1 MSRFSSSMSLSFKI
15 FFFLF
20 NFSFLAYATVPSSKT
35 FKYINQ
41 GEFGEYSVEY
51 LADYRVLPLSTFPFQ
66 LCFYN
71 TTPNAYTLGLR
82 MGHRRSE
89 SIMRWVWD
97 ANRGKPVHENATLSF
112 KRDGNLILTDFDGTI
127 AWQTGTA
134 NKGVIGLNL
143 LPDGNLV
150 LYDQRG
156 KFIWQ
161 SFDHPTDTL
170 LVGQNLRSSGP
181 NRLVSRI
188 SNMDGSLGPY
198 SFVMEQRYWAL
209 YYKVK
214 NSPKPLLYYKSDEFG
229 NGQGSLAHLNFYCKP
244 EYEQAYAF
252 EVGFTY
258 EMNNSPSSGTYI
270 LTRPKYNSTYSMLR
284 LESDGNLKIYT
295 YNENVDWGAWD
306 LTFKLFD
313 RDSDLEISEC
323 KLPQRCGSLGVCEDN
338 QCVACPRPQG
348 FLGWSKSCAPPA
360 LPPCKGGA
368 YVDYYKVVGVEHFLN
383 GYNEGEGPMKLVDC
397 RNKCNNDCGC
407 LGFFYKEESSKCL
420 LAPVLGTLV
429 GVSSPSHVGYIKMSK

>member
-1 MSRFSSSMSLSFKI
+1 MSQFSSSISRSFKI
-15 FFFLF
+15 FFFVF
-20 NFSFLAYATVPSSKT
+20 NFTFLSSATVSSSKT

-41 GEFGEYSVEY
+41 GGFGEYSVEY
-51 LADYRVLPLSTFPFQ
+51 AADYRTLPISTSPFQ

-71 TTPNAYTLGLR
+71 TTPNAYTLAIR
-82 MGHRRSE
+82 MGHRWSE
-89 SIMRWVWD
+89 SLMRWVWD

-112 KRDGNLILTDFDGTI
+112 QRDGNLILADFDGTI

-134 NKGVIGLNL
+134 NQGVVGLDL
-143 LPDGNLV
+143 LPNGNLV
-150 LYDQRG
+150 LYDKRG

-161 SFDHPTDTL
+161 SFDHPADTL
-170 LVGQNLRSSGP
+170 LVGQNLRSNGP
-181 NRLVSRI
+181 NRLVSRA
-188 SNMDGSLGPY
+188 STMDGSLGAY

-214 NSPKPLLYYKSDEFG
+214 NSQKPLLYYKSDEFG
-229 NGQGSLAHLNFYCKP
+229 DGRGSLANLNFYCQP
-244 EYEQAYAF
+244 QNEQAYAF

-258 EMNNSPSSGTYI
+258 DMNSSPSSGTYI

-284 LESDGNLKIYT
+284 LESD
-295 YNENVDWGAWD
+295 
-306 LTFKLFD
+306 
-313 RDSDLEISEC
+313 DSNREISEC

-348 FLGWSKSCAPPA
+348 LLGWSKSCAPPA
-360 LPPCKGGA
+360 LPPCKRG
-368 YVDYYKVVGVEHFLN
+368 VKLDYYKVVGVEHFLN
-383 GYNEGEGPMKLVDC
+383 GYSEGEGPMKLVDC
-397 RNKCNNDCGC
+397 RNKCSNDCGC

-429 GVSSPSHVGYIKMSK
+429 EVSSPSHVGYIKMSK

>member
-1 MSRFSSSMSLSFKI
+1 MSRFSSSTSRSFKI
-15 FFFLF
+15 FFFFF

-97 ANRGKPVHENATLSF
+97 ANR
-112 KRDGNLILTDFDGTI
+112 

-134 NKGVIGLNL
+134 NKGVVGLNL
-143 LPDGNLV
+143 LPD
-150 LYDQRG
+150 
-156 KFIWQ
+156 
-161 SFDHPTDTL
+161 
-170 LVGQNLRSSGP
+170 GQNLRSSGP
-181 NRLVSRI
+181 NRLVSRV

-214 NSPKPLLYYKSDEFG
+214 NSPEPLLYYKSDEFG

-258 EMNNSPSSGTYI
+258 DMNNSPSSGTHI

-323 KLPQRCGSLGVCEDN
+323 KLPKRCGSLGVCEDN

-368 YVDYYKVVGVEHFLN
+368 NVDYYKVVGVEHFLN
-383 GYNEGEGPMKLVDC
+383 GYDEGEGPMKLVDC

-429 GVSSPSHVGYIKMSK
+429 GVSSPSHVGYIKMSKKFY